1 MRYWSLTDSKVHV
14 SIIIVNWNGK
24 KWLNQCLKS
33 IINQEFSEPYEII
46 LVDNGSNDD
55 SVNFV
60 KTNFPNVNL
69 VLLDGNY
76 GFAQGNNI
84 GMLKAIGDYLIFI
97 NPDTQVH
104 LGWLKNLV
112 ECAKKNDEYHLICS
126 LQMRSKKSVFNVIN
140 SFFGVNMVHVSKK
153 LPYIIESNFASGGC
167 FLVRRNW
174 LNRVGYLF
182 DASYFCY
189 SEDVDLSLRTLF
201 AGGKIGYVTDSVVS
215 HFVSSKFDKL
225 WIYRIDLINSL
236 RTFQKLFSKSV
247 FSRILII
254 KSLII
259 LFGSIRSLK
268 GIRRSVWQYTGLVEF
283 LIHHKL
289 FLRRDIKFRGLTTVD
304 EKEVLKE
311 IYFTGFIG
319 QFIKKII
326 FNPYF

>member
-1 MRYWSLTDSKVHV
+1 M
-14 SIIIVNWNGK
+14 
-24 KWLNQCLKS
+24 
-33 IINQEFSEPYEII
+33 
-46 LVDNGSNDD
+46 
-55 SVNFV
+55 
-60 KTNFPNVNL
+60 NL
-69 VLLDGNY
+69 VLLDRNY
-76 GFAQGNNI
+76 GFAEGNNI
-84 GMLKAIGDYLIFI
+84 GMLKARGDYLIFI
-97 NPDTQVH
+97 NTDTQAH
-104 LGWLKNLV
+104 FNWLKNLID
-112 ECAKKNDEYHLICS
+112 CADQNDEYQLLCS
-126 LQMRSKKSVFNVIN
+126 LQVRSKQSVFNVIN

-153 LPYIIESNFASGGC
+153 LPCIMESNFASGGC

-182 DASYFCY
+182 DSSYFCY

-225 WIYRIDLINSL
+225 WIYQIDLINSL

-254 KSLII
+254 KSLLV
-259 LFGSIRSLK
+259 LFGSIKSLK
-268 GIRRSVWQYTGLVEF
+268 GIRRSIWQFAGLAEF

-289 FLRRDIKFRGLTTVD
+289 FLRRDIQFRGLTTVD

-319 QFIKKII
+319 KFIKKII
-326 FNPYF
+326 FNL